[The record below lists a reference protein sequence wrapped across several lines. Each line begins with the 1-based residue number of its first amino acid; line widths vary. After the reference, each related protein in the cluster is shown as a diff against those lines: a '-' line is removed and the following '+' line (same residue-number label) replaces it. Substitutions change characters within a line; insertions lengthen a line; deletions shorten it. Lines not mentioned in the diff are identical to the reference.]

1 MKCLSFNYEFFFRVH
16 PIEKIAEIRYV
27 KLKLDTF
34 LSEQT
39 FACSLSLS
47 VSDNNEDWMNGYEMK
62 VIKEVINYTCT

>member
-47 VSDNNEDWMNGYEMK
+47 LCQITTKTE
-62 VIKEVINYTCT
+62 